1 MQLFWCLIKGFLKLT
16 FEIIF
21 LDQLPVLANKKLKSM
36 ELSEIEFQIND
47 KKFFSISMS
56 YNIWDIY

>member
-1 MQLFWCLIKGFLKLT
+1 MQPFWCLIKGFLKLT

-47 KKFFSISMS
+47 K
-56 YNIWDIY
+56 